1 MFFLSLNWHT
11 LDLQVHFLAM
21 AVLLIFIA
29 MLLMTFPTGSDD
41 GSINTLL
48 QSIKMV
54 IKTLEHVF
62 WAHLQQL
69 HHKCMY
75 HQFSGSHR
83 SCSEGFLKIL
93 NCLWNLCKIKA
104 CILFSE
110 PGLNCL
116 DFPTGAFFFPNST

>member
-1 MFFLSLNWHT
+1 MLFLSLNWHT
-11 LDLQVHFLAM
+11 LDLRVHFLAM
-21 AVLLIFIA
+21 TVLLIFIA

-41 GSINTLL
+41 GSINILL
-48 QSIKMV
+48 QSMKMSIKMV

-83 SCSEGFLKIL
+83 SCSGRFLKIL
-93 NCLWNLCKIKA
+93 TVCGICVKLKHV
-104 CILFSE
+104 LF
-110 PGLNCL
+110 
-116 DFPTGAFFFPNST
+116 

>member
-1 MFFLSLNWHT
+1 MLFLSINWHT

-93 NCLWNLCKIKA
+93 TVCGICVKLKHV
-104 CILFSE
+104 LF
-110 PGLNCL
+110 
-116 DFPTGAFFFPNST
+116 

>member
-1 MFFLSLNWHT
+1 MHATMLTIVPIFKILEKEFHMLFLSLNWHT

-48 QSIKMV
+48 QSMKMSIKMV

-62 WAHLQQL
+62 WAHLQQ
-69 HHKCMY
+69 MY
-75 HQFSGSHR
+75 FGHIYNNCITNVCTINLVDLTGHAVR
-83 SCSEGFLKIL
+83 GF
-93 NCLWNLCKIKA
+93 
-104 CILFSE
+104 
-110 PGLNCL
+110 
-116 DFPTGAFFFPNST
+116 